1 MADLP
6 QFSELEGALRK
17 GLANLDKWYRK
28 VNNTD
33 AYFIC
38 LGICDNNFLDT
49 LVTHSSVLDP
59 NFKTAY
65 AESKWQPEFFE
76 AAMERLGE
84 VVSDCSL
91 IFYFSKLTHL
101 IAV

>member
-1 MADLP
+1 MAELP

-28 VNNTD
+28 VNDTD

-38 LGICDNNFLDT
+38 LGICYNSFLNT
-49 LVTHSSVLDP
+49 LIMHSLVLDP

-65 AESKWQPEFFE
+65 AESKWQPEIFE

-84 VVSDCSL
+84 VVSDCSSCYALVL
-91 IFYFSKLTHL
+91 IPL
-101 IAV
+101 ITV